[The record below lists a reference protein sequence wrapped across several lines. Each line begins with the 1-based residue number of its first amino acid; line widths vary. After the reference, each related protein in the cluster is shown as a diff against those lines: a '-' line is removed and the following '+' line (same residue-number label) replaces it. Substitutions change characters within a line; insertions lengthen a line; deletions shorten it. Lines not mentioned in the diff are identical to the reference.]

1 MGMSPANV
9 MNTTF
14 SGMLSQTSQFG
25 AVADAI
31 DDFHSDRDGQS
42 SQGADGRAGELA
54 RELSSMS
61 ETRFVREAALASF
74 ESGMDLWAALM
85 LVKRE

>member
-1 MGMSPANV
+1 MSPANV
-9 MNTTF
+9 MNTTL

-25 AVADAI
+25 DVADAM
-31 DDFHSDRDGQS
+31 DDFHGDLDNHSATGD
-42 SQGADGRAGELA
+42 RAGDLA
-54 RELSSMS
+54 RELSAMN

>member
-1 MGMSPANV
+1 MSPANV
-9 MNTTF
+9 MNTTLP
-14 SGMLSQTSQFG
+14 GMLSQTSQFG
-25 AVADAI
+25 NVADAM
-31 DDFHSDRDGQS
+31 DNFQTQADSQFEAQDRASD
-42 SQGADGRAGELA
+42 LA
-54 RELSSMS
+54 RELSGMS

>member
-1 MGMSPANV
+1 MSPANV
-9 MNTTF
+9 MNTTLP
-14 SGMLSQTSQFG
+14 GMLSQTSQFG
-25 AVADAI
+25 NVGDAF
-31 DDFHSDRDGQS
+31 DDFSNDGNGQS
-42 SQGADGRAGELA
+42 RQATDGRAGDLA

-61 ETRFVREAALASF
+61 ESRFVREAALASF

>member
-9 MNTTF
+9 MNTTLP
-14 SGMLSQTSQFG
+14 GMLGQTSQFG
-25 AVADAI
+25 NVADAI
-31 DDFHSDRDGQS
+31 DDFQIETPSRRQPGGDS
-42 SQGADGRAGELA
+42 RANDLA

-61 ETRFVREAALASF
+61 ETRFVREEALASF

>member
-1 MGMSPANV
+1 MSPANV
-9 MNTTF
+9 MNTTL

-25 AVADAI
+25 NVGDSI
-31 DDFHSDRDGQS
+31 SDFQSDTASQS
-42 SQGADGRAGELA
+42 RPGAESRASDLA
-54 RELSSMS
+54 RELSAMS
-61 ETRFVREAALASF
+61 ETRFVREEALASF